1 MSDAQPMALPSH
13 EILARMASED
23 PAALEALR
31 NSMVEELITRASDRI
46 KPRLRGLQFRVDG
59 IRRISRTPLGALIK
73 IQAMMWDSFFR
84 MNRELQVFS
93 RISRP
98 APHLCGAPD
107 RGAACPAR
115 TARIL
120 EFRPR
125 MPSRSA

>member
-1 MSDAQPMALPSH
+1 MSDSQPMALPSH
-13 EILARMASED
+13 EILAQLAGDDLQAFED
-23 PAALEALR
+23 LR
-31 NSMVEELITRASDRI
+31 STLIEELITRAPDRI

-59 IRRISRTPLGALIK
+59 IRRISRTPLGALVK

-98 APHLCGAPD
+98 APQLCGAPG
-107 RGAACPAR
+107 RGTACPAR

-125 MPSRSA
+125 MQINSG